1 MNIGVTELGFAAD
14 TPGDVDQRVIFTG
27 VTC

>member
-14 TPGDVDQRVIFTG
+14 APGDVDQRVILTG

>member
-27 VTC
+27 VSC